1 MSYEDYVCGTRF
13 QALADVVIGQHG
25 KEEWKDPALR
35 EWAGMANKEVRRIIV
50 YCHTHDFRYV
60 VDRIA
65 KLHHS
70 VTLITHNSDGAV
82 RSSLENQTMGENDAD
97 TNLLPSNVVRWY
109 AQNVEATPN
118 LFDNKL
124 IPLPIGLEN
133 RYCFPYD
140 KAEML
145 FAKDVNTPSKG
156 LSYFNCNL
164 RTNLSERTRALE
176 ACQLAREHGKVSIR
190 LGQNGDDYNSYL
202 DDILAHKAVISPR
215 GNGLDCHRT
224 WEALYLKRV
233 PIMKWTPSLATF
245 NLPIIWI
252 RTWDQI
258 AFSSKKSIETSVDFY
273 LSEINSGKADMRAL
287 SMKYWKERIENAR

>member
-1 MSYEDYVCGTRF
+1 MNYEDYVCGTRF

-25 KEEWKDPALR
+25 KEEWKDPTLR
-35 EWAGMANKEVRRIIV
+35 ERIHKEDIGRIIV

-65 KLHHS
+65 TIHHS

-82 RSSLENQTMGENDAD
+82 RSSLDGQSIGENDAD
-97 TNLLPSNVVRWY
+97 TLLLPKNVIKWY
-109 AQNVEATPN
+109 AQNVEAMPS
-118 LFDNKL
+118 LFNNKTVP
-124 IPLPIGLEN
+124 IPIGLEN

-145 FAKDVNTPSKG
+145 FKKDTSITPTG
-156 LSYFNCNL
+156 VSYFNCNL
-164 RTNLSERTRALE
+164 RTNLTERSSALE
-176 ACQLAREHGKVSIR
+176 SCQLAREHGKVSIR

-224 WEALYLKRV
+224 WEALYLKRI
-233 PIMKWTPSLATF
+233 PIMKWTPTLATW
-245 NLPIIWI
+245 NLPIIWL
-252 RTWDQI
+252 RSWDQI
-258 AFSSKKSIETSVDFY
+258 AFCTEELIDTYIQEAIGGF
-273 LSEINSGKADMRAL
+273 LEMRTL